1 MNKKN
6 AIEIFSQTYKQTFD
20 EAYGYILAMT
30 GDAKAAPT
38 LLRNSYTELYRLLRK
53 TKKPIDNLRTA
64 LFKIV
69 RQKLVEYN
77 ETTDI
82 AEPSR
87 PDRIKKYND
96 FIENELNAELPPPK
110 NKDELLALLDSALE
124 LVSQKPPL
132 LRRTFL
138 LYYLYDFSIKQIAQ
152 ELKLTEMTVGN
163 YIYEITKEI
172 RIKLQQDEEVL

>member
-1 MNKKN
+1 MNKK
-6 AIEIFSQTYKQTFD
+6 AATEIFSQTYKKTFD

-30 GDAKAAPT
+30 GDAKAAPE
-38 LLRNSYTELYRLLRK
+38 LLRSSYIELFRLLRK
-53 TKKPIDNLRTA
+53 SKKPSDNLRSL

-69 RQKLVEYN
+69 RQKLTEYN

-82 AEPSR
+82 AAPSR
-87 PDRIKKYND
+87 PDRIKKYNE
-96 FIENELNAELPPPK
+96 FIQNELNTHLPTPK
-110 NKDELLALLDSALE
+110 NKNELLSMLDVALQ

-138 LYYLYDFSIKQIAQ
+138 LYYLYDFTIKQIAD

-172 RIKLQQDEEVL
+172 RIKLQQNEEIL